1 MSIETVSL
9 HRGGGKKQHHVT
21 QNVALNKVNDA
32 NPVEGP
38 LHVTDDFLWH
48 RRMKIGMVLNLNT
61 CGELSVKFQQQR
73 GYQGALKTKQNK
85 KISFFNQYNSQN
97 AAFQ

>member
-1 MSIETVSL
+1 MT
-9 HRGGGKKQHHVT
+9 R
-21 QNVALNKVNDA
+21 NVALNKVNDA
-32 NPVEGP
+32 NPLEGP
-38 LHVTDDFLWH
+38 GHVTDDFLWH

-73 GYQGALKTKQNK
+73 EYQGALKKTKKNDKQSNFWT
-85 KISFFNQYNSQN
+85 SFFNQYNSQN